1 MFAISG
7 REYLGIMGY
16 GLAGNHWLFKMCLVK
31 LWGYYGLSIIMD
43 GMLVSWFRLL

>member
-16 GLAGNHWLFKMCLVK
+16 GLAGNDWLFKMCLVK
-31 LWGYYGLSIIMD
+31 FRGYYGLSII
-43 GMLVSWFRLL
+43 LVGVVSL